1 MASRGT
7 YDVIIVGAGPAGIF
21 AALTL
26 ARSGRNLSVLI
37 LEKGPD
43 IHARRC
49 PRESGG
55 GQLPAEAPGI
65 GGAPRCSLVVPAR
78 PCRHCAPCSL
88 LCGWGGAGA
97 FSDGKLTLTSRFG
110 GFLDEYLGAEAAER
124 LIAAVDRI
132 YLEFGAVDKVYG
144 TDEVVNAQLK
154 KEAARAG
161 MEFVAARIRHLG
173 TENCKPIV
181 AAMREYL
188 EDKVDVL
195 TGVQVTSIVVDG
207 DSGRRSEGG
216 PATGP
221 GPARTGTTVRGVMTA
236 DGREFY
242 GRYVIVAPGRE
253 GSQWFRGEAQ
263 RLGLNLA
270 VNPVD
275 IGVRVEVPAVV
286 MDHITDAVYEPKLL
300 YLSKS
305 FDDPVRTFCVCP
317 HGEVVME
324 SSGDLMT
331 VNGHSYASK
340 KTANTNFA
348 ILVSK
353 TFTEPFK
360 EPIAYGKYIASL
372 ANLLGGA
379 VLVQRLGDLLAGRR
393 STEKRI
399 AKGMVRPTLS
409 DATPGDLSL
418 VLPYRYLID
427 ILEMLRAMDRI
438 APGVH
443 STSTLLYGVEVKF
456 YSSRVEVSPALETG
470 VRNLFVAGDGAGITR
485 GLAQASASGMHVAMQ
500 ILGREGCAPKV
511 SATVAR
517 DA

>member
-49 PRESGG
+49 PRENGG
-55 GQLPAEAPGI
+55 DQLPAEAPDI
-65 GGAPRCSLVVPAR
+65 GRAPRCSFVAPAR
-78 PCRHCAPCSL
+78 PCRRCAPCSL

-110 GFLDEYLGAEAAER
+110 GFLDEYLGAEATER

-132 YLEFGAVDKVYG
+132 YLEFGAIDKVYG
-144 TDEVVNAQLK
+144 TDEEVNAKLK

-181 AAMREYL
+181 AAMRECL
-188 EDKVDVL
+188 KDKVEVL

-207 DSGRRSEGG
+207 GSAGRSEGR

-221 GPARTGTTVRGVMTA
+221 GPTRTGATVRGVKTA
-236 DGREFY
+236 DGRKFW

-399 AKGMVRPTLS
+399 AKGMVRPTLA

-427 ILEMLRAMDRI
+427 ILEMLQAMDKI

-443 STSTLLYGVEVKF
+443 STSTLLYGVEAKF

-485 GLAQASASGMHVAMQ
+485 GLAQASASGMHVAME
-500 ILGREGCAPKV
+500 ILGREAGG
-511 SATVAR
+511 SGWR
-517 DA
+517 DGRHH